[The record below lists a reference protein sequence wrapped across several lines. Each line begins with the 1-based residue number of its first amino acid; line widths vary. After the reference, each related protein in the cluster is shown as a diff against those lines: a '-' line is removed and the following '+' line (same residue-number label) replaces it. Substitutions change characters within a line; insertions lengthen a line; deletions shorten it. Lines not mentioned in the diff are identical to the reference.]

1 MSKRWTI
8 LSPRENMSFRGPT
21 SVGDFK
27 EVGPL
32 DIFGVLLTNRH
43 LDEEQKKVFF
53 SALQSSQQVAE
64 LAQVTAEALEKAAQM
79 ILETINHGGKIIIHG
94 DYDVD
99 GVVGAAILWEK
110 IYFDLGYKNIIP
122 FIPDRFADG
131 YGLTEKSLAHLSASL
146 SADEKSF
153 LLITVDCGIT
163 ALSAVEQAKAKGFQV
178 LVIDHHTRGASLPAA
193 DSILWS
199 DKLCAGGLAWL
210 VSCQMSDARCQ
221 LGKDKLATGNWLL
234 ATDQLDLVALATI
247 ADLQPLTGANR
258 LLVKAGLPAIAY
270 GCRRWQAGLPAISR
284 SGRVGLQ
291 ALIKAAGLP
300 PEKEIGP
307 YEVGWI
313 LAPRLNA
320 AGRLEDAMAALRLLV
335 TRDPA
340 QAAELAKKLSQT
352 NAERQ
357 RLTLNMSEHAR
368 SQVMVEKKILVV
380 SHEEYHEGVIGLV
393 AGRLAQDFYRPA
405 IVISRGEIYS
415 KGSARSVNG
424 FNIIE
429 AIRTTEDLLVDAGG
443 HPMAAGF
450 TIETIKIAEFQQRLE
465 NYAESQLPQEL
476 LQAEL
481 KIDTE
486 LGLWEITPELFQK
499 IAAFAPFG
507 IGNPQPTF
515 LTRGA
520 MISDL
525 RTVGGNNQHLKLRLN
540 DSFTAVGFGLGE
552 WAGKLKLGDKIDVV
566 YTLEENRWN
575 GKTSLELKLKDIGPQ
590 P

>member
-1 MSKRWTI
+1 MPKKWTV
-8 LSPRENMSFRGPT
+8 LSPREDSLGVSLGVTPFRGVTPIT
-21 SVGDFK
+21 
-27 EVGPL
+27 E
-32 DIFGVLLTNRH
+32 ILLRNRC
-43 LDEEQKKVFF
+43 LNDEAGKVFF
-53 SALQSSQQVAE
+53 STFESPEQIRQ
-64 LAQVTAEALEKAAQM
+64 LAKIGVGDLERSVKLIQEAIAQ
-79 ILETINHGGKIIIHG
+79 GGKIIIHG

-110 IYFDLGYKNIIP
+110 IYFDLGYKNVTP
-122 FIPDRFADG
+122 FIPDRFSDG
-131 YGLTEKSLAHLSASL
+131 YGLTEKSLARLAASL
-146 SADEKSF
+146 SAEEKSF

-163 ALSAVEQAKAKGFQV
+163 AIEAVEQAKAKGFQV
-178 LVIDHHTRGASLPAA
+178 LVIDHHTQGANLPAA

-210 VSCQMSDARCQ
+210 VSCQMPDARCQ
-221 LGKDKLATGNWLL
+221 LDKAELATGYWQL
-234 ATDQLDLVALATI
+234 TTSQLDLVALATI

-258 LLVKAGLPAIAY
+258 LLVKAGLPAILRA
-270 GCRRWQAGLPAISR
+270 
-284 SGRVGLQ
+284 GRVGLQ
-291 ALIKAAGLP
+291 ALIKEAGLR
-300 PEKEIGP
+300 PEKEIGT

-335 TRDPA
+335 TKDPA
-340 QAAELAKKLSQT
+340 QATELAKKLSQT
-352 NAERQ
+352 NTERQ

-465 NYAESQLPQEL
+465 NYAENQLPQEL
-476 LQAEL
+476 LQAEI

-499 IAAFAPFG
+499 MAAFAPFG

-552 WAGKLKLGDKIDVV
+552 WAAKLKLGEKIDVV
-566 YTLEENRWN
+566 YTIEENKWN
-575 GKTSLELKLKDIGPQ
+575 GKTSLELKLKDLRLATS
-590 P
+590 